1 MQEKS
6 QSPQFWNDPQ
16 VMQTL
21 NQEMTVLQKIL
32 SEFQEVE
39 RQAGD
44 FQALLEMSHEENDE
58 TVFSE
63 VKAEIFKLQQ
73 RIDKWESQ
81 RLLSG
86 TMDSCSAFICINSGA
101 GGTEAC
107 DWAEILF
114 RMYSRFSES
123 ESFKLDI
130 IEMTQGEEAG
140 IKSVTFGVE
149 GLFAYGLLKSET
161 GVHRLVRISPFDSN
175 SRRHTSFAS
184 VFVWPQVDESIEVEV
199 SDSDLRVDTY
209 RASGAGG
216 QHINRTDS
224 AVRMTH
230 EPTGIVVQCQK
241 ERSQH
246 ANRERALK
254 MLKAALY
261 DLELKK
267 QEEEKNK
274 KNEKK
279 KINEWGSQIRSYVLH
294 PYKRVKDHRTL
305 FESFQAEKVLDGDL
319 QGFIQAFLKN
329 KGSEDL

>member
-6 QSPQFWNDPQ
+6 QSPKFWNDPQ
-16 VMQTL
+16 VMQQI
-21 NQEMTVLQKIL
+21 NQDIGLLQKTL
-32 SEFQEVE
+32 TEFEDVKCQTEDLRV
-39 RQAGD
+39 
-44 FQALLEMSHEENDE
+44 LLEMSYEEKDE
-58 TVFSE
+58 TTFSE
-63 VKAEIFKLQQ
+63 VQKGILNLQQ
-73 RIDKWESQ
+73 IVDKLESQ

-86 TMDSCSAFICINSGA
+86 VMDSHSAFVCVNSGA

-123 ESFKLDI
+123 EGFKLDVM
-130 IEMTQGEEAG
+130 EMTQGEEAG
-140 IKSVTFGVE
+140 VKSVTFNVE
-149 GLFAYGLLKSET
+149 GSFAYGLLKSET

-184 VFVWPQVDESIEVEV
+184 VFVWPEVDESIEVEIL
-199 SDSDLRVDTY
+199 DSDLRVDTY

-216 QHINRTDS
+216 QHVNRTDS

-267 QEEEKNK
+267 REEEKNK
-274 KNEKK
+274 QNSEK

-294 PYKRVKDHRTL
+294 PYKMVKDHRTL
-305 FESFQAEKVLDGDL
+305 FESSQAEKVLDGDL
-319 QGFIQAFLKN
+319 QGFIQAFLRHSGDK
-329 KGSEDL
+329 